1 MAISRCHEPVP
12 VSVGPCLL
20 GLQPIKVLSSL
31 SGSTSADLQKSIRT
45 LEQMAVDI
53 IEWRIDYIESL
64 NFQSVLSTAIELRMQ
79 TSKPLLGTL
88 RTKQEGGNADI
99 DDEAY
104 HALVGDIAGS
114 KLMDAIDVEFSRG
127 RSNEL
132 IDIAHDNN
140 TPVILSYHN
149 FDETP
154 SKKELL
160 ELFSAMNETKADVIK
175 MAVMPRTPDDVLR
188 LMQCTL
194 QMREHSDKP
203 LITMAMGALGGVTRV
218 AGSLFGS
225 CATFAA
231 AQNASAPGQLP
242 VDTVRSMLDALSID
256 D

>member
-1 MAISRCHEPVP
+1 MAISRRRDPVP
-12 VSVGPCLL
+12 VSIGSCLL
-20 GLQPIKVLSSL
+20 GSGPIKVLSSL
-31 SGSTSADLQKSIRT
+31 SGSTSAELLKSVQT
-45 LEQMAVDI
+45 LEKMPVDV

-64 NFQSVLSTAIELRMQ
+64 SFQTVLSTAIELRMQ

-99 DDEAY
+99 DDTAY
-104 HALVGDIAGS
+104 RSLLRDIAGS

-127 RSNEL
+127 HCDEL

-154 SKKELL
+154 QTKKLL
-160 ELFSAMNETKADVIK
+160 ELLAAMNETKADVLK
-175 MAVMPRTPDDVLR
+175 MAVMPQTPDDVLR

-194 QMREHSDKP
+194 EMQKRSDKP
-203 LITMAMGALGGVTRV
+203 LITMAMGALGGMTRV
-218 AGSLFGS
+218 AGALFGS

-242 VDTVRSMLDALSID
+242 VDTVRSMLDALSING
-256 D
+256 